1 MDILSAGQPKM
12 YFKKVNRMDNE
23 EICLDADMI
32 RLLIAIDENKD
43 MAQIASE
50 VGMDITTLNTT
61 LSKLLELKL
70 IEHVEKEVP
79 FLDKKFLTALKI
91 NLSKAIGP
99 MAEFL
104 IEDVVSNMDM
114 SILKIPKDQAAELIS
129 TLALEIPEEDN
140 RIQFEISMLELIKKE
155 LIKY

>member
-1 MDILSAGQPKM
+1 MDS
-12 YFKKVNRMDNE
+12 E

-32 RLLIAIDENKD
+32 RLLIVIDENKD
-43 MAQIASE
+43 MSQIAGE

-70 IEHVEKEVP
+70 IEPVEKEVP
-79 FLDKKFLTALKI
+79 FLDKIFLTALKI
-91 NLSKAIGP
+91 HLSKAIGP

-104 IEDVVSNMDM
+104 IEDTVADMDM
-114 SILKIPKDQAAELIS
+114 SISKIPKDQAAELIS

-140 RIQFEISMLELIKKE
+140 RIQFEKSMLELIKKN
-155 LIKY
+155 LI